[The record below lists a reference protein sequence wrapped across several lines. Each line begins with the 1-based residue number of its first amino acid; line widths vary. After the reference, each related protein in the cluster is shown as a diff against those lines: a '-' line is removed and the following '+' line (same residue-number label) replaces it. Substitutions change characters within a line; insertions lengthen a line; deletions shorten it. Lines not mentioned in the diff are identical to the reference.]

1 MSTTK
6 PPASTPCVI
15 TDLLSSRLH
24 RLAALSSASASL
36 RVQRKFGLTLME
48 WRSIGMLGAFAPL
61 SLKDLARRA
70 GLDKSYASRTVSGLL
85 DRGLIASE
93 RSDVDARGVML
104 SLTKEG
110 EALYRKV
117 FPDAVA
123 RNEELLSSFSAQERV
138 QLMEMLRR
146 MTVSA
151 TRLLEHEHRVA
162 AGEAVDD
169 SAAKAPHAKS
179 RANTAGNGV
188 DLQEIRDLVL
198 RLSDLVGGP

>member
-6 PPASTPCVI
+6 PLAPTPCVI

-70 GLDKSYASRTVSGLL
+70 ALDKSYASRTVSGLL

-151 TRLLEHEHRVA
+151 TRLLEHEHRVTD
-162 AGEAVDD
+162 GEAVDD
-169 SAAKAPHAKS
+169 APAKASHVKS
-179 RANTAGNGV
+179 RGNAAGNGV
-188 DLQEIRDLVL
+188 DLQEIRDLVS